1 VDNSINQEIAQL
13 IFAGTVVMLLL
24 ALALVAFFLLYQKKL
39 TDQQL
44 HLQTI
49 RNTYQQDLLMA
60 TIQAEERERARIGN
74 DLHDGIGSSLAA
86 AKMLLA
92 QLAYSA
98 AATAQEQQ
106 VVATVEGILTNSL
119 HDIRSISQN
128 LHPAVLAKL
137 GLGQALHNLGSTC
150 THAFANGLEVQVA
163 LAVALPEAQELA
175 LYRIVQEAISN
186 ALKHAQASRM
196 QVHLHTGHL
205 GLTLIIR
212 DDGCGFDYGQVQAR
226 NTAGLGLK
234 SLAARASLLNATLHL
249 ESAPGQGTSV
259 QLTMPLPGS

>member
-1 VDNSINQEIAQL
+1 MDNSVNQEIAQL
-13 IFAGTVVMLLL
+13 LFAGTVVMLLL

-39 TDQQL
+39 TGQQL

-49 RNTYQQDLLMA
+49 RNSYQHDLLLA

-98 AATAQEQQ
+98 STTAHEQE
-106 VVATVEGILTNSL
+106 VVATVEGILGDSL
-119 HDIRSISQN
+119 HDIRHISQN
-128 LHPAVLAKL
+128 LHPAVLAKF

-150 THAFANGLEVQVA
+150 THAFTNGLEVLVELDA
-163 LAVALPEAQELA
+163 ALPEAQELA

-186 ALKHAQASRM
+186 ALKHAQAASMRV
-196 QVHLHTGHL
+196 QLLQHPG
-205 GLTLIIR
+205 GLTLTIR
-212 DDGCGFDYGQVQAR
+212 DDGCGFDYAQVQAGHP
-226 NTAGLGLK
+226 AGLGLK
-234 SLAARASLLNATLHL
+234 SLAARASLLNATLRL

-259 QLTMPLPGS
+259 QLTMPLP